1 MEPVRL
7 GVGAEWLL
15 DGRAFRVVR
24 QSSPDAFIA
33 EDAKFRVQQEFSKSE
48 VLTLYSEGK
57 LSFATSDSDTANH
70 SSSTEAPP
78 TIHDLT
84 EDQQRILQARWGAI
98 DPLTK
103 STPMPTQIEFQDR
116 SDQLLADGVRVSP
129 RSLRRWWKAWQRAG
143 KNRLAL
149 LPRTSRSGGRGQH
162 RRHSWPERYPGL
174 KQLIEEAIKN
184 VYLTMARRPIS
195 AVTRRVLDDLQRLNA
210 RLPSE
215 QAIPIPKEATLS
227 RAISRRIAQLDP
239 WEVDRERWGRHIA
252 DRRHAPTSPQRLA
265 RRILERVE
273 VDHTPLKV
281 VVGTD
286 AGPIG
291 QPTLTVLIDYYSR
304 MITGFCLGFEPP
316 SYAVLMEALRHAILP
331 KTYVSSRYPRVKG
344 IWPCYGL
351 PEKLVCD
358 RGADLTSNDLE
369 NAAFQLGMELD
380 FNPPRTPHFKGA
392 VEAFFGGLN
401 DQLSASLPGRT
412 FRSWERRADYKP
424 DDGPLLTYEGLL
436 EIIHIHLI
444 DVYAA
449 SKHPTATQTRLTMW
463 QDGADEFPPSLPATP
478 DGLLVLL
485 SKVAERTLLAR
496 GIELGGM
503 LYTSSELMALRS
515 ELAANNFHTN
525 RIQVRYNPW
534 NLGEVWVLNPLNR
547 AYIKATA
554 VDSAMQG
561 MTQYQWNVLK
571 RAVRERFDQPDHL
584 MSLAAGRNA
593 IRDVAEQAMQKPSR
607 KRRVRAARF
616 LQEPPS
622 ERNSAPGANPVAP
635 PAIDQVDHAQPEAPA
650 STAAADYVPD
660 DEMAAEIDPDDL
672 DVDDWDVA
680 IPNG

>member
-7 GVGAEWLL
+7 GVGTEWLL

-24 QSSPDAFIA
+24 QCSPDTFIA
-33 EDAKFRVQQEFSKSE
+33 EDAKFRVQQEFTRSE
-48 VLTLYSEGK
+48 ILTMYSDGQ
-57 LSFATSDSDTANH
+57 LSFAAAVRVAARESR
-70 SSSTEAPP
+70 STEAPP

-84 EDQQRILQARWGAI
+84 EDQQRILQERWDAI

-103 STPMPTQIEFQDR
+103 SAQMPTQREFQSR
-116 SDQLLADGVRVSP
+116 SDQLLAGGVRVSP
-129 RSLRRWWKAWQRAG
+129 RSLRRWWKAWHRARR
-143 KNRLAL
+143 NRLAL

-162 RRHSWPERYPGL
+162 RRNSWPERYPRL
-174 KQLIEEAIKN
+174 KQLIEEAIKS

-195 AVTRRVLDDLQRLNA
+195 AVARRVLDDLQRLNA

-215 QAIPIPKEATLS
+215 QALPIPKAATLS
-227 RAISRRIAQLDP
+227 RAIARRIAQLDP
-239 WEVDRERWGRHIA
+239 WEVDRERWGRQIA

-331 KTYVSSRYPRVKG
+331 KTYVSTRYPRVRG
-344 IWPCYGL
+344 SWPCYGL

-358 RGADLTSNDLE
+358 RGADLTSKDLE

-412 FRSWERRADYKP
+412 FRSWERRADYNP
-424 DDGPLLTYEGLL
+424 DDGPLLTYDALL

-449 SKHPTATQTRLTMW
+449 SKHPTATITRLAMW
-463 QDGADEFPPSLPATP
+463 QEGAEEFPPSLPATP

-485 SKVAERTLLAR
+485 SKCAERTLLAR

-503 LYTSSELMALRS
+503 FYTSGELMALRS
-515 ELAANNFHTN
+515 ELAANNINTN
-525 RIQVRYNPW
+525 RLHIRFNPW
-534 NLGEVWVLNPLNR
+534 NLGEVWVLNPLNQG
-547 AYIKATA
+547 YIKAVA

-561 MTQYQWNVLK
+561 MTEFQWKVLK
-571 RAVRERFDQPDHL
+571 RAVRERFDEPDHL

-593 IRDVAEQAMQKPSR
+593 IRDVAEQAMTRPSR
-607 KRRVRAARF
+607 KRRVRVARF

-622 ERNSAPGANPVAP
+622 DQNSISDTDPTASEALAHSDQTP
-635 PAIDQVDHAQPEAPA
+635 PTGHNSEAG
-650 STAAADYVPD
+650 SSDTSGNELAAD
-660 DEMAAEIDPDDL
+660 IDPDDL

-680 IPNG
+680 TDDL

>member
-7 GVGAEWLL
+7 GVGTEWLL

-24 QSSPDAFIA
+24 QCSSDAFIA
-33 EDAKFRVQQEFSKSE
+33 EDAKFRVQQEFARSE
-48 VLTLYSEGK
+48 ILTLYSERR
-57 LSFATSDSDTANH
+57 LSFAAKDSGAAH
-70 SSSTEAPP
+70 RSSSTEAPP

-84 EDQQRILQARWGAI
+84 EHQQRILQERWDAI

-103 STPMPTQIEFQDR
+103 SAQVPTQREFQDR
-116 SDQLLADGVRVSP
+116 SDQLLAGGVRVSP

-143 KNRLAL
+143 RNRLAL
-149 LPRTSRSGGRGQH
+149 LPRTSRSGGRGRH
-162 RRHSWPERYPGL
+162 RRHSWPERYPRL

-215 QAIPIPKEATLS
+215 QALPIPKEATLS
-227 RAISRRIAQLDP
+227 RAIARRIAQLDP
-239 WEVDRERWGRHIA
+239 WEIDRERWGRQIA

-331 KTYVSSRYPRVKG
+331 KTYVSTRYPRVQG

-369 NAAFQLGMELD
+369 HAAFQLGMELD

-424 DDGPLLTYEGLL
+424 DNGPLLTYEALL

-449 SKHPTATQTRLTMW
+449 SKHPMATQTRLAMW
-463 QDGADEFPPSLPATP
+463 QDGAEEFPPSLPATP

-485 SKVAERTLLAR
+485 SKLAERTLLAR

-503 LYTSSELMALRS
+503 FYTSDELMALRS
-515 ELAANNFHTN
+515 ELAANNIHTN
-525 RIQVRYNPW
+525 RMQVRYNPW
-534 NLGEVWVLNPLNR
+534 NVGEVWVLNPLNHG
-547 AYIKATA
+547 YIKATS

-561 MTQYQWNVLK
+561 MTQFQWNVLK
-571 RAVRERFDQPDHL
+571 RAVRERFDEPDHL

-593 IRDVAEQAMQKPSR
+593 IRDVAEQAMTKPSR

-616 LQEPPS
+616 LQEPPG
-622 ERNSAPGANPVAP
+622 ERNSISETDPVVSEEIAHADSTLPMGHSPGAVPRDSP
-635 PAIDQVDHAQPEAPA
+635 CDEL
-650 STAAADYVPD
+650 AAD
-660 DEMAAEIDPDDL
+660 IDPDDL
-672 DVDDWDVA
+672 DVDDWDIA
-680 IPNG
+680 TPDS